1 MVSRR
6 VEAAGEKWSTFER
19 EVLPHVDRLY
29 RLAMWFERDRAEAE
43 DLVQETMMQALQSFH
58 RFQPGTN
65 CRAWLATILQHVRSN
80 RRRAKS
86 RAPFVDDPDD
96 RISHTVPFVPPV
108 PQELKDEEILAALAR
123 IPTPFQEVIVLCD
136 VEELTY
142 KEIAAALSIPIG
154 TVMSRLHRGRALLR
168 SELNGLG
175 QRQAAKLEDLQRRA
189 SLNNPGDREA
199 LLAHPDAIA
208 LPVEQIVDAS
218 VFVAGREHVL
228 VGFAAVVR
236 RDDGQRGA
244 RRLVRRSARMEA
256 GHRAR
261 TRGPLRRCR
270 ARPRRVVSA
279 CHRQS
284 ARGGLLS
291 RVWVHDHWNQ

>member
-1 MVSRR
+1 MVSRK
-6 VEAAGEKWSTFER
+6 VEAAGADWSTFER

-29 RLAMWFERDRAEAE
+29 RLAMWWERDRAEAE

-123 IPTPFQEVIVLCD
+123 IPMPFQEVIVLCD

-168 SELNGLG
+168 SELNGLAQG
-175 QRQAAKLEDLQRRA
+175 AAAKLEA
-189 SLNNPGDREA
+189 
-199 LLAHPDAIA
+199 
-208 LPVEQIVDAS
+208 
-218 VFVAGREHVL
+218 
-228 VGFAAVVR
+228 
-236 RDDGQRGA
+236 
-244 RRLVRRSARMEA
+244 
-256 GHRAR
+256 
-261 TRGPLRRCR
+261 
-270 ARPRRVVSA
+270 
-279 CHRQS
+279 
-284 ARGGLLS
+284 
-291 RVWVHDHWNQ
+291 